1 MQRAIIPLQAQLTL
15 GDSSAPA
22 DVFDS
27 MPFRGV
33 QLASDDD
40 MLPDSL
46 KGYAPVVRGIARTN
60 AQVVVRQNGY
70 QIYQSYVAPGAFE
83 IADMYP
89 TGGAGDLEVT
99 IVEADGSEQHFTLPY
114 ASLPVLQREGR
125 LKYALT
131 AGQYRSYNRSVE
143 KTPFGQLTG
152 IYGLPY
158 GLTLY
163 GGVQG
168 ADKYQSAAL
177 GVGKNM
183 GDFGAISAD
192 LTGAGQRRSMPRK
205 QAVSRGGPDTAR
217 ILLIP
222 GRTFRLPGIATR
234 PAAITGCRRSSIRT
248 ATAARFRTGDV
259 TVPS

>member
-1 MQRAIIPLQAQLTL
+1 MWDEGITAAMLNYSLSGANSRARSGQAPAATASMQTCGRGSTSVPGGYATTPPVPRCVRRDKWDNVYTLMQRAIIPLQAQLTL

-89 TGGAGDLEVT
+89 TGGAGDLDVT

-143 KTPFGQLTG
+143 NPFGQLTG
-152 IYGLPY
+152 IYGLPH
-158 GLTLY
+158 GITLY
-163 GGVQG
+163 GGV
-168 ADKYQSAAL
+168 
-177 GVGKNM
+177 
-183 GDFGAISAD
+183 
-192 LTGAGQRRSMPRK
+192 
-205 QAVSRGGPDTAR
+205 RGR
-217 ILLIP
+217 
-222 GRTFRLPGIATR
+222 
-234 PAAITGCRRSSIRT
+234 
-248 ATAARFRTGDV
+248 
-259 TVPS
+259 